1 MKFFGVLFALST
13 AVCASAVEP
22 GEVMSREEWVM
33 GSCSK
38 YCGGGDRIDT
48 RTCLD
53 GDCLGHNKRI
63 LPCNTRR
70 CRVVAE
76 ECGSVLQNPDVLPDR
91 NVIAS
96 SSATNGNN
104 HYWNSVH
111 LPHNGRLFGSR
122 GVGGWAAGKK
132 EVGEWIQVDY
142 GKNMTMTGVATQGRG
157 NDNFKQWV
165 TEYTVSYKADGSST
179 FETIKDGCEKAMV
192 FKGND
197 DKVEIVV
204 NKLPRPITAR
214 YFRINPIAWNGW
226 IVMRFDF
233 LNC

>member
-1 MKFFGVLFALST
+1 VGDGVLQQILRGRGQDRHEDVLGRGLPRTQQENLAVQHEALQ
-13 AVCASAVEP
+13 
-22 GEVMSREEWVM
+22 G
-33 GSCSK
+33 
-38 YCGGGDRIDT
+38 
-48 RTCLD
+48 
-53 GDCLGHNKRI
+53 
-63 LPCNTRR
+63 
-70 CRVVAE
+70 CRAIALVIFLLVKIIFFVSVAAE

-91 NVIAS
+91 NVTAS